1 MEEKKMN
8 ISLSPDKAAGQY
20 SNLAVI
26 AHSQNEFVV
35 DFAGI
40 LPGMQQANVLSRII
54 MTPENAKRLLFA
66 LQDNLAKYE
75 KQYGTIN
82 IASGQKPIP
91 GSTFPLSFGS
101 GEA

>member
-1 MEEKKMN
+1 MEEKK
-8 ISLSPDKAAGQY
+8 LSINLTPEKSAGTY

-26 AHSQNEFVV
+26 AHSQTEFII
-35 DFAGI
+35 DFASI
-40 LPGMQQANVLSRII
+40 LPGMQQANVLQRII
-54 MTPENAKRLLFA
+54 MTPENGKRLLFA

-75 KQYGTIN
+75 KQFGTIN
-82 IASGQKPIP
+82 LNNGQKPIP

>member
-1 MEEKKMN
+1 MN
-8 ISLSPDKAAGQY
+8 ISITPEKAAGTY

-35 DFAGI
+35 DFAAV
-40 LPGMQQANVLSRII
+40 LPGMQQANIQSRII
-54 MTPENAKRLLFA
+54 MTPENTKRLLLA
-66 LQDNLAKYE
+66 LQDNVAKYE
-75 KQYGTIN
+75 KQFGQIN
-82 IASGQKPIP
+82 LSNRQQPIP